1 MNLCGWLRI
10 LSAEGTARERNEA
23 AAHVRTQVAAWA
35 GGYVRRHAP
44 CSVDDDDVSETLQ
57 HLLMRCATGT
67 SRFRGETEGEAHAFC
82 MRVLSNKGRD
92 LCRAKRRFR
101 SLTQT
106 NDDGDDADMELV
118 GDTEVA
124 LDEMAL
130 RDIAEVF
137 QLVEQAI
144 VRLHRAKD
152 APGLVESLRCH
163 VDARLGATLDDQ
175 LESHGYLEGEARDAA
190 TFVKARNRVYQYRN
204 RGRKA
209 GCAALTALVGEGRLG
224 PDDIEHAV
232 RILGCDVDH
241 AGGEKEK
248 GALS

>member
-1 MNLCGWLRI
+1 MNLCGWLRV
-10 LSAEGTARERNEA
+10 LAAEGTSRGRNEA
-23 AAHVRTQVAAWA
+23 AAQVRSQVAAWA

-44 CSVDDDDVSETLQ
+44 CSIDDDDVSEALQ

-67 SRFRGETEGEAHAFC
+67 SRFRGETEGEAHAYC
-82 MRVLSNKGRD
+82 MRIMTNKARD

-106 NDDGDDADMELV
+106 NDDGDDTEMELV

-152 APGLVESLRCH
+152 APGLVLSLRCH
-163 VDARLGATLDDQ
+163 VDARLGATLEDQ
-175 LESHGYLEGEARDAA
+175 LDTHGYLEGEARDAE

-224 PDDIEHAV
+224 ADDIEHAV
-232 RILGCDVDH
+232 RILGCDVPGNDH
-241 AGGEKEK
+241 EKPKE
-248 GALS
+248 ALS